1 MAAAKMR
8 ILALGYGLAAGFT
21 HRLLL
26 QPSALIDL
34 SARAADELVPE
45 CFVCGVKRSR
55 NRVATKAVVPR
66 EGKSKAGPRR
76 KELKSQHAAMSSSQP
91 TSGTPFSVAAD
102 LQPCRLLELP
112 PDLLEYLSTSDA
124 PTLSFK
130 ARDAT
135 DPEAFL
141 TTDHKTYL
149 IRQVHTSNTLYI
161 TSPSQDAPGTTAI
174 SQCRSALECLPAPV
188 RHAEDTLRSL
198 LTTFAHPQDID
209 IRPSHPRSKSHVFAH
224 TPMSH
229 AECQSVW
236 KDLVA
241 FEHSGQS
248 FRPTAATL
256 ASVWKWLL
264 EIAYANAVNLADSVQ
279 KATIDKMLGGEDEW
293 PRTLV
298 DAIFL
303 KLSADHSGLL
313 QLQQQATVKWVGNNT
328 LEAHREENKQSFME
342 TSVFLD
348 AWKDALPESWRPD
361 VSLDMLKASSLDRD
375 QRIQLISHRASLNY
389 QEAENASSSSK
400 AKVRMPKKPLL
411 ARRNHR
417 QIQMLE
423 RGNGTKSS
431 PPRENKANRLETTKE
446 IYVVFFAS
454 CPLNRYPRHF
464 SWRPVPSHIFRP
476 KFMHLIVK
484 MLPQHLAKCV

>member
-1 MAAAKMR
+1 
-8 ILALGYGLAAGFT
+8 
-21 HRLLL
+21 
-26 QPSALIDL
+26 
-34 SARAADELVPE
+34 
-45 CFVCGVKRSR
+45 
-55 NRVATKAVVPR
+55 
-66 EGKSKAGPRR
+66 
-76 KELKSQHAAMSSSQP
+76 MSSSQP

-141 TTDHKTYL
+141 TTNHKTYL

-161 TSPSQDAPGTTAI
+161 TSPSQDAAGTTAI
-174 SQCRSALECLPAPV
+174 SQCRSALECLPAPI
-188 RHAEDTLRSL
+188 RHAEATLRSL
-198 LTTFAHPQDID
+198 LISFTHPQDKD
-209 IRPSHPRSKSHVFAH
+209 IRLSNPQSKSHVFAH

-229 AECQSVW
+229 DECQSVW

-248 FRPTAATL
+248 FRPTAAAL

-264 EIAYANAVNLADSVQ
+264 EIAYANAVNLADSVP
-279 KATIDKMLGGEDEW
+279 KDNIDKMLDGEDEW
-293 PRTLV
+293 PRPLI

-303 KLSADHSGLL
+303 KLSADHPDLL
-313 QLQQQATVKWVGNNT
+313 QLQQQTTVKWVGNNT
-328 LEAHREENKQSFME
+328 LESHRQENKQSFME

-375 QRIQLISHRASLNY
+375 HRIQLTSHRASTKF
-389 QEAENASSSSK
+389 QEAENASNSSTIE
-400 AKVRMPKKPLL
+400 VPLPKKPPL
-411 ARRNHR
+411 ARPNHR
-417 QIQMLE
+417 QIQLLE
-423 RGNGTKSS
+423 RENGTKSS
-431 PPRENKANRLETTKE
+431 PPRENKASRLERPRKSMCG
-446 IYVVFFAS
+446 ILGIMPSISVSSPSQSAS
-454 CPLNRYPRHF
+454 STFSCSPPEVHEPHRQDAATAPCQMCPGWPSSLPCAALSLHSDIDRDTPRICRVRCG
-464 SWRPVPSHIFRP
+464 SVC
-476 KFMHLIVK
+476 
-484 MLPQHLAKCV
+484 AE